1 MEKKERNRQ
10 TDFQLFVDGTEA
22 GSRIHSVAE
31 CDFWLLLLSF
41 STYGGVLGERFLGC
55 L

>member
-22 GSRIHSVAE
+22 GGRVHPGAE
-31 CDFWLLLLSF
+31 RDIWLLL
-41 STYGGVLGERFLGC
+41 
-55 L
+55 